1 LALGIIAVL
10 TVGEYVA
17 VARLV
22 DAHMER
28 TADIQ
33 RALRGLIDSP
43 RADSLAPLL
52 AAADAG
58 VARIQRTTVLMTG
71 ASLLGLILVGALI
84 LEPMVRRMD
93 RKRRTL
99 ENAIDELRHLSS
111 LDGLTGVLN
120 RRSFD
125 ERLEREWRRAGRDAA
140 SIAVLMVDI
149 DHFKRYNDHY
159 GHQAGDACLQRLARA
174 LGGTVARPADLVARY
189 GGEEFAI
196 ILPDTDLDG
205 AARVGETARL
215 TVDGLALPH
224 AASRVA
230 PHVTISVGVAATVPA
245 GQLNAAD
252 LVAAADRALYRAKQG
267 GRNRVER
274 EPVGERAAPGP
285 TR

>member
-1 LALGIIAVL
+1 
-10 TVGEYVA
+10 
-17 VARLV
+17 
-22 DAHMER
+22 
-28 TADIQ
+28 
-33 RALRGLIDSP
+33 
-43 RADSLAPLL
+43 
-52 AAADAG
+52 
-58 VARIQRTTVLMTG
+58 
-71 ASLLGLILVGALI
+71 
-84 LEPMVRRMD
+84 MD